1 MKNNYRSFKSV
12 QLVKDKYVEA
22 PQKTTSTQLN
32 KTSQLHK
39 TTSQIKPTIEQP
51 VINKYSPTQAAD
63 F

>member
-1 MKNNYRSFKSV
+1 M